1 MPQRQDHL
9 FSSKEGNHLMNNSMI
24 ATKARSPVQR
34 QGRRRQD
41 QLQQGEEQQEW
52 KLTTKRVTF
61 QNHDI
66 FAKDL

>member
-1 MPQRQDHL
+1 
-9 FSSKEGNHLMNNSMI
+9 MI
-24 ATKARSPVQR
+24 ATKARSPVQQ
-34 QGRRRQD
+34 QGRQRQD